1 MEPNT
6 KTFKCKH
13 CNIIVSSD
21 ISLKTHLSVKHSD
34 LGLKCTICPKVVF
47 SKQSLSKHIKCH
59 SVETEQ
65 VITVMMCG
73 MEGDYT
79 TRDIVR
85 RVNESATPG
94 VLKSVEQKVVQEV
107 FKVNRRIK
115 QNISLDD
122 LEEDGEDASYI
133 PPKGIV

>member
-1 MEPNT
+1 
-6 KTFKCKH
+6 
-13 CNIIVSSD
+13 
-21 ISLKTHLSVKHSD
+21 
-34 LGLKCTICPKVVF
+34 
-47 SKQSLSKHIKCH
+47 
-59 SVETEQ
+59 
-65 VITVMMCG
+65 MCG
-73 MEGDYT
+73 MEGDDT

-122 LEEDGEDASYI
+122 LEEDVEYGQLESL
-133 PPKGIV
+133 KTSST